1 MIADLRSDTITRPTK
16 EMYDA
21 MMSAPLGDDVLGDEP
36 TVTRLEELSA
46 EKMGKEAAV
55 FVPSGT
61 MANQVAVKAWIQPG
75 DAVILEEECHIQFY
89 ESGSIAAHAGALTWT
104 LPSKR
109 GVLDPQRVADRY
121 VAGSIH
127 SPTTKLLCIE
137 NTHNRAG
144 GSIIPMKTMREY
156 RSVCDDTGMKL
167 HIDGAR
173 LFNASVALGVDA
185 KEIAQ
190 YADSVTFCLS
200 KGLSCPVGSVL
211 CGDRDFI
218 FKARYIRKRLG
229 GAMRQSGILAACGV
243 YALENMVDR
252 LADDHRRAQD
262 FARHANSIEGF
273 DVDLESVQTNM
284 VMVNTPTPAADWS
297 GKLAENGVRCM
308 PVAKTRLRFVFHREI
323 GDEELE
329 HAKMA
334 MSKVAQGVHET
345 SNR

>member
-36 TVTRLEELSA
+36 TVAKLEELSA
-46 EKMGKEAAV
+46 AKMGKEAAV

-61 MANQVAVKAWIQPG
+61 MANQVAVKTWIQPG

-104 LPSKR
+104 LPSER

-127 SPTTKLLCIE
+127 SPTTKLLCVE

-144 GSIIPMKTMREY
+144 GSIIPLETMREY
-156 RSVCDDTGMKL
+156 RKVCDEAGMKL

-173 LFNASVALGVDA
+173 LFNASVALGVNA

-190 YADSVTFCLS
+190 YSDSVTFCLS

-218 FKARYIRKRLG
+218 AKARYVRKRLG
-229 GAMRQSGILAACGV
+229 GAMRQSGILAACGI

-252 LADDHRRAQD
+252 LADDHRRAKD
-262 FARHANSIEGF
+262 FAMHVNDIDDF
-273 DVDLESVQTNM
+273 TVDMSSVQTNM
-284 VMVNTPTPAADWS
+284 VMVNTPTLAAEWS
-297 GKLAENGVRCM
+297 AKLAELGVRCM
-308 PVAKTRLRFVFHREI
+308 PVAKNRLRFVFHREI
-323 GDEELE
+323 GDKELE
-329 HAKMA
+329 HATDSMKRTA
-334 MSKVAQGVHET
+334 KGVHET

>member
-36 TVTRLEELSA
+36 TVMQLEELSA
-46 EKMGKEAAV
+46 KKMGKEAAV

-61 MANQVAVKAWIQPG
+61 MANQVAVKTWIQPG

-104 LPSKR
+104 LPSKG
-109 GVLDPQRVADRY
+109 GVLDPQRVADRF

-127 SPTTKLLCIE
+127 SPTTKLLCVE

-144 GSIIPMKTMREY
+144 GSIIPLETMREY
-156 RSVCDDTGMKL
+156 RRICDETGMKL

-173 LFNASVALGVDA
+173 LFNASVSLKVDA

-190 YADSVTFCLS
+190 YSDSVTFCLS

-218 FKARYIRKRLG
+218 AKARYIRKRLG
-229 GAMRQSGILAACGV
+229 GAMRQSGILAACGI
-243 YALENMVDR
+243 YALENMVER
-252 LADDHRRAQD
+252 LADDHRRAKEFAHHINAIDD
-262 FARHANSIEGF
+262 FE
-273 DVDLESVQTNM
+273 VDLKSVQTNM
-284 VMVNTPTPAADWS
+284 VMVNTPTPAAEWS
-297 GKLAENGVRCM
+297 ARLAEFDVRCM
-308 PVAKTRLRFVFHREI
+308 PVAKQRLRFVFHREI
-323 GDEELE
+323 GDEELG
-329 HAKMA
+329 HAKSSMTH
-334 MSKVAQGVHET
+334 VAQGVHET